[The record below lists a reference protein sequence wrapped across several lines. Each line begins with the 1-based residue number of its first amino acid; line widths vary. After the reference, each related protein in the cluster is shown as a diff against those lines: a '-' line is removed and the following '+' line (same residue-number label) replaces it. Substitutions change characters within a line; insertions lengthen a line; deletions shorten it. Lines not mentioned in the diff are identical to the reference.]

1 VTLEAR
7 PQPGSKLESWGGAC
21 SGAGACTVTMNGAQT
36 VMATFTV
43 ATHVLRA
50 SVKGKGR
57 VTSSPVGIS
66 CPGKCSGSFAAER
79 TVRLAAKPAKG
90 YKFTGWSGACRGR
103 GGCSVTLSSDSSV
116 KATFKK
122 K

>member
-1 VTLEAR
+1 VT
-7 PQPGSKLESWGGAC
+7 
-21 SGAGACTVTMNGAQT
+21 
-36 VMATFTV
+36 ATFTV
-43 ATHVLRA
+43 STHVLRA

-57 VTSSPVGIS
+57 VTSSPAGIA
-66 CPGKCSGSFAAER
+66 CPGKCSGSFAAEG

-90 YKFTGWSGACRGR
+90 YKFTGWTGACKGR
-103 GGCSVTLSSDSSV
+103 GACSVLLSGDAAV